1 MKETFLEELDL
12 LVRAR
17 YPLIY
22 VVSWEEHR
30 AMQLINEVATQ
41 QQKPLFDWSITDG
54 LRRVSSGREGVG
66 PGPKRERDVLA
77 VLNEILQNQA
87 PALYVLK
94 DFHSFFD
101 TPGVV
106 RQLRDLCHALRHSR
120 KTILFLS
127 PTLKIPVEMEK
138 DLAVIDLP
146 LPGYDDLRRLFESRV
161 ARPDTSRQ
169 FRINLSNSERDALIK
184 AAQGLTLMEAERA
197 FARAIVRDNVL
208 DGDDID
214 AVVQE
219 KAQIIR
225 KAGLLEYV
233 PVAENLDSV
242 GGMDVLK
249 DWLRKRVRAFSQE
262 ARTYGLPEPRG
273 ILLLGVQGCGKS
285 LVAKSVA
292 SSWHMPLLRM
302 DMSRIFQGYIGSSEE
317 NMRRALQVAES
328 LAPVVLWIDEIEK
341 AFSGYQGSANSDGG
355 TTARVIGLFL
365 TWLQERTAPV
375 FVVAT
380 ANDITGLPPEMS
392 RKGRLDETFFVD
404 LPRSRER
411 AEILQIHLRKRKR
424 DPAAFDLHNLVT
436 ACDGFSG
443 AEIEQAIVSAMHDS
457 FFADRE
463 VTSTD
468 LMRAF
473 DLMVPLSRTS
483 KEGVASLR
491 QWASDRARPVSSHQT
506 RNKIDVVETNS
517 DG

>member
-1 MKETFLEELDL
+1 MKDSFLEELDL

-22 VVSWEEHR
+22 VVTWEEHR

-54 LRRVSSGREGVG
+54 LRRVSSGRDGVG
-66 PGPKRERDVLA
+66 PGPKREREVLA
-77 VLNEILQNQA
+77 VLNEILQNQS
-87 PALYVLK
+87 PAIYVLK
-94 DFHSFFD
+94 DFHSYFD

-106 RQLRDLCHALRHSR
+106 RQLRDLCHALRQSR

-161 ARPDTSRQ
+161 ARPDTARQ
-169 FRINLSNSERDALIK
+169 FRINLSNTERDALIK

-262 ARTYGLPEPRG
+262 ARVYGLPEPRG

-292 SSWHMPLLRM
+292 ASWHMPLLRM

-473 DLMVPLSRTS
+473 EQMVPLSRTS

-506 RNKIDVVETNS
+506 RNKNGAIEIAA